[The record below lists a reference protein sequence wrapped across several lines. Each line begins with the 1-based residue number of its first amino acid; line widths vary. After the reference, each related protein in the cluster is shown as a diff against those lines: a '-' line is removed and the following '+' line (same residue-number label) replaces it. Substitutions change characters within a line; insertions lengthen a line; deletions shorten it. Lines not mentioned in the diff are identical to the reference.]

1 MKEENNA
8 TKKQSQANAAVKQ
21 PSAQDAESDRIFRH
35 LRITAKCGTV
45 VRTLTFPITHEME
58 DWMWEL
64 DSLYGDPTT
73 LPHETFELE
82 GNGKMKL
89 SLSILSFE
97 RKF

>member
-8 TKKQSQANAAVKQ
+8 TKKQSKANAAMNQ
-21 PSAQDAESDRIFRH
+21 PSAQDADDRVFRH

-45 VRTLTFPITHEME
+45 VRTLTFPITPEME